1 MIELICF
8 VCGKVFEASDSR
20 IIYGTKHITCSKKC
34 QGINKTLQNTEER
47 TCSICGKKYTSLK
60 SQKKKFC
67 NIKCANEYK
76 KTLTGENNKRCTK
89 MKLVC
94 EWCGQEKLYSQSQYR
109 KSKNHFCSNEC
120 RFQWRREVYDQLP
133 EIKLER
139 SKRIVKNLELG
150 LYPNTRTSIHVLILK
165 LLEEKG
171 IKFTEEKNLDFYSV
185 DIYLED
191 YGKIIEIMGDY
202 WHGNHKKYKEINYNA
217 QMVAIMRDKK
227 KNTFF
232 NNKKIPILYLWEDD
246 INNNIDLCGFLIES
260 FLTNDKTIHSFDYS
274 LDNQKLSYS
283 PLEER
288 PFLEWNYDDFKKIVN
303 IKRKDEDDADDA
315 FI

>member
-8 VCGKVFEASDSR
+8 VCGKVFKASDSR

-47 TCSICGKKYTSLK
+47 TCSICGEIYIVIK
-60 SQKKKFC
+60 SQEKKFC
-67 NIKCANEYK
+67 SVECANKYK
-76 KTLTGENNKRCTK
+76 KTLTGENNKKCTK
-89 MKLVC
+89 IKFIC
-94 EWCGQEKLYSQSQYR
+94 EWCGKEKLYSQYNYN

-120 RFQWRREVYDQLP
+120 RFKWRREVYDQLP
-133 EIKLER
+133 EIKKER
-139 SKRIVKNLELG
+139 SNRIVKNLELG
-150 LYPNTRTSIHVLILK
+150 LYPQTRTGIHIKILD
-165 LLEEKG
+165 LLKEYQ
-171 IKFTEEKNLDFYSV
+171 INFTEEKNLDFYSV
-185 DIYLED
+185 DIYLEG
-191 YGKIIEIMGDY
+191 YEKIIEIMGDY

-232 NNKKIPILYLWEDD
+232 NNKQIPILYLWEED
-246 INNNIDLCGFLIES
+246 INNNIGLCGLLIKS
-260 FLTNDKTIHSFDYS
+260 FLTENKTKHSFDYS
-274 LDNQKLSYS
+274 LYNQELCYT

-288 PFLEWNYDDFKKIVN
+288 PFLEWKYNDFKKIVN
-303 IKRKDEDDADDA
+303 IKKKDADDA